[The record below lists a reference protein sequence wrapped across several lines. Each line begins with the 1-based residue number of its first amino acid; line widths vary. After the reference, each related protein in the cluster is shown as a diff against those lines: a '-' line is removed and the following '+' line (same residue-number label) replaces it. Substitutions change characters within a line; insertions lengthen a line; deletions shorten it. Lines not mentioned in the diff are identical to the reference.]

1 MCSIHGLNILQ
12 GPSQILRVLTQVA
25 IRYSIAL
32 WLPHTHTLTHH
43 THIHANTQIHHTH
56 IQKYIYTHKST
67 HIYTHK
73 YTTTHIHIPHMPQT
87 THIHTLHMYTV
98 SPTCT
103 PYIYT
108 HTPLQGSPLTG
119 KAGWINLGGTRHPS
133 GQVPSLRSAG
143 SLGVPPFLA
152 DKDTGLGYRV
162 ARVSK

>member
-25 IRYSIAL
+25 ICYSIAL
-32 WLPHTHTLTHH
+32 WLPHTHTLTYH
-43 THIHANTQIHHTH
+43 TYIHANTLTNTPHTYTKIHIH
-56 IQKYIYTHKST
+56 IYTHKS
-67 HIYTHK
+67 THK
-73 YTTTHIHIPHMPQT
+73 YTTTHIHILHMPQT
-87 THIHTLHMYTV
+87 THTHTLHMYTA

-103 PYIYT
+103 PYIHT

-119 KAGWINLGGTRHPS
+119 KAGWINLGDTRHPS
-133 GQVPSLRSAG
+133 GQVPSLQSAG

-152 DKDTGLGYRV
+152 DKDTGLGYTV

>member
-87 THIHTLHMYTV
+87 WG
-98 SPTCT
+98 
-103 PYIYT
+103 
-108 HTPLQGSPLTG
+108 PLRTEHDGHRGCQPRSGGDPG
-119 KAGWINLGGTRHPS
+119 NKATSEVEHGPGEWPENDRAQSRNPRC
-133 GQVPSLRSAG
+133 RSA
-143 SLGVPPFLA
+143 LV
-152 DKDTGLGYRV
+152 V
-162 ARVSK
+162 Q

>member
-25 IRYSIAL
+25 ICYSIAL
-32 WLPHTHTLTHH
+32 WLPHTHTHSHTIHIYMQTHS
-43 THIHANTQIHHTH
+43 QIHHTH
-56 IQKYIYTHKST
+56 I
-67 HIYTHK
+67 HIL
-73 YTTTHIHIPHMPQT
+73 HMPQT
-87 THIHTLHMYTV
+87 THTHTLHMYTA

-103 PYIYT
+103 PYIHT

-119 KAGWINLGGTRHPS
+119 KAGWINLGDTRHPS
-133 GQVPSLRSAG
+133 GQVPSLQSAG

-152 DKDTGLGYRV
+152 DKDTGLGYTV